1 MDRQFEDVAVTVLP
15 DHVAEVELRRP
26 PNNFFDVALIC
37 AIADAFEWLDERDE
51 CRAIVLC
58 AEGKHFCAGANFT
71 DGSRETSEDRDP
83 DAPHPL
89 YSQAVRLFGTR
100 KPVVAAVQGAA
111 IGGGFGL
118 AMAADFRTGSAASRF
133 AANFVKLGFSPGFGL
148 THTLPRVVGQQA
160 AQQLCFTG
168 RRIDGVEAA
177 RLGVI
182 DDLVEP
188 GEERAEARYLAKQI
202 AENAPLAVE
211 SVRASLRGDL
221 LAAVRQATEHE
232 AREQFRLQQ
241 TDDHRE
247 GIRAVAERRAGRFT
261 RR

>member
-1 MDRQFEDVAVTVLP
+1 MDQQFGDVAVTI
-15 DHVAEVELRRP
+15 DSDYVATVELQRP
-26 PNNFFDVALIC
+26 PNNFFDEALIRF
-37 AIADAFEWLDERDE
+37 IADAFEWLDERSE

-71 DGSRETSEDRDP
+71 DGSRDAPSDP

-100 KPVVAAVQGAA
+100 KPVVAAIQGAA

-160 AQQLCFTG
+160 AQQLFFTG

-188 GEERAEARYLAKQI
+188 GEERAEALYLAKQI

-211 SVRASLRGDL
+211 SVRASLRNDL
-221 LAAVRQATEHE
+221 QAAVERATAEE
-232 AREQFRLQQ
+232 AREQYRLQQ
-241 TDDHRE
+241 TEDHRE
-247 GIRAVAERRAGRFT
+247 GIRAVADRRPGNFSGR
-261 RR
+261 